1 MLSSLR
7 TRLAASAARVSRPR
21 VLGAVA
27 GTGVAT
33 AAAVYNSAVF
43 ASDGV
48 LAPTKMPW
56 DFEGY
61 LTTYDAGAIRRG
73 HQVYSQVCASCHG
86 LRAIAY
92 RNLVGV
98 CYSEEEAKAMAEDVE
113 FADGPNDE
121 GEMFDRPGKLSD
133 YFPSPYPNEEAA
145 RFANNGAYPPDLS
158 LITKARVGGADYVFA
173 LLTGYKDVPAGLQ
186 VAGAS
191 APRFSSPPPPRLQD
205 SPSSLS
211 PPPFPPPLRC
221 APRSP
226 YRPPPPTHLHILTC
240 SPLSRR
246 SRATPS
252 TTTPTFPA
260 AGSACRSRSTRVP
273 SSMRM
278 ARRPRSRRWPRTCAY
293 SSRGPPSPRPT
304 SASSWVRR

>member
-1 MLSSLR
+1 VMLSSLR

-186 VAGAS
+186 PRDTQYYNPYFPGGWIGMPQPINEGAVEYEDGTSPTVTQMAKDVCVFLTWAAEPEADERKLMGFKMMS
-191 APRFSSPPPPRLQD
+191 ALTVLFGFTWWYKRRTWSVIKNRRLV
-205 SPSSLS
+205 
-211 PPPFPPPLRC
+211 
-221 APRSP
+221 
-226 YRPPPPTHLHILTC
+226 I
-240 SPLSRR
+240 
-246 SRATPS
+246 
-252 TTTPTFPA
+252 
-260 AGSACRSRSTRVP
+260 V
-273 SSMRM
+273 
-278 ARRPRSRRWPRTCAY
+278 
-293 SSRGPPSPRPT
+293 
-304 SASSWVRR
+304 

>member
-1 MLSSLR
+1 VAMLSSLR

-186 VAGAS
+186 PRDTQYYNPYFPGGWIGMPQPINEGAVEYEDGTSPTVTQMAKDVCVFLTWAAEPEADERKLMGFKMMS
-191 APRFSSPPPPRLQD
+191 ALTVLFGFTWWYKRRTWSVIKNRRLV
-205 SPSSLS
+205 
-211 PPPFPPPLRC
+211 
-221 APRSP
+221 
-226 YRPPPPTHLHILTC
+226 I
-240 SPLSRR
+240 
-246 SRATPS
+246 
-252 TTTPTFPA
+252 
-260 AGSACRSRSTRVP
+260 V
-273 SSMRM
+273 
-278 ARRPRSRRWPRTCAY
+278 
-293 SSRGPPSPRPT
+293 
-304 SASSWVRR
+304 

>member
-56 DFEGY
+56 DFDGY

-186 VAGAS
+186 PRDTQYYNPYFPGGWIGMPQPIKEGAVEYEDGTSPTVTQMAKDVCVFLTWAAEPEADERKLMGFKMMS
-191 APRFSSPPPPRLQD
+191 ALTVLFGFTWWYKRRTWSVIKNRRLV
-205 SPSSLS
+205 
-211 PPPFPPPLRC
+211 
-221 APRSP
+221 
-226 YRPPPPTHLHILTC
+226 I
-240 SPLSRR
+240 
-246 SRATPS
+246 
-252 TTTPTFPA
+252 
-260 AGSACRSRSTRVP
+260 V
-273 SSMRM
+273 
-278 ARRPRSRRWPRTCAY
+278 
-293 SSRGPPSPRPT
+293 
-304 SASSWVRR
+304 

>member
-27 GTGVAT
+27 GPGVAT

-56 DFEGY
+56 DFDGY

-186 VAGAS
+186 PRDTQYYNPYFPGGWIAMPQPINEGAVEYEDGTSPTVTQMAKDVCVFLTWAAEPEADERKLMGFKMMS
-191 APRFSSPPPPRLQD
+191 ALTVLFGFTWWYKRRTWSVIKNRRLV
-205 SPSSLS
+205 
-211 PPPFPPPLRC
+211 
-221 APRSP
+221 
-226 YRPPPPTHLHILTC
+226 I
-240 SPLSRR
+240 
-246 SRATPS
+246 
-252 TTTPTFPA
+252 
-260 AGSACRSRSTRVP
+260 V
-273 SSMRM
+273 
-278 ARRPRSRRWPRTCAY
+278 
-293 SSRGPPSPRPT
+293 
-304 SASSWVRR
+304 

>member
-21 VLGAVA
+21 ALGAVA
-27 GTGVAT
+27 GAGAAT
-33 AAAVYNSAVF
+33 AAAAYNSTVF

-48 LAPTKMPW
+48 LAPTPMPW
-56 DFEGY
+56 DFDGY
-61 LTTYDAGAIRRG
+61 FTTYDAGAIRRG

-113 FADGPNDE
+113 FSDGPNDE
-121 GEMFDRPGKLSD
+121 GEMFDRNGKLSD

-186 VAGAS
+186 PRDTQYYNPYFPGGWIGMPMPLNDGAVDYDDGTPATAS
-191 APRFSSPPPPRLQD
+191 QMAKDVSVFLAWTSEPEMEERKLMGLKVMTCLTAMFFFTWYYKRVKWAP
-205 SPSSLS
+205 
-211 PPPFPPPLRC
+211 
-221 APRSP
+221 
-226 YRPPPPTHLHILTC
+226 IK
-240 SPLSRR
+240 SRR
-246 SRATPS
+246 LEL
-252 TTTPTFPA
+252 
-260 AGSACRSRSTRVP
+260 
-273 SSMRM
+273 
-278 ARRPRSRRWPRTCAY
+278 Y
-293 SSRGPPSPRPT
+293 
-304 SASSWVRR
+304 